1 MNYIHHIFINRRQE
15 IVSKNNILKRVHNEI
30 KVLKGLTRVDDP
42 EQALIG
48 DFILVLSMQNL
59 IMNYM

>member
-1 MNYIHHIFINRRQE
+1 MNNIHHIFINRRQE
-15 IVSKNNILKRVHNEI
+15 IVSKYNILKRVHNEI